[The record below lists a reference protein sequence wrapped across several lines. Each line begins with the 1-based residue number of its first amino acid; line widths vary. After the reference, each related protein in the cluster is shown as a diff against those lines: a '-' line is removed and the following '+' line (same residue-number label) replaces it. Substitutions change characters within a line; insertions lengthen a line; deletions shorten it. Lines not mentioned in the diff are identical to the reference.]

1 MERWET
7 FHRKTQVSSCESG
20 AARIAA
26 TSNASSQVAKAS
38 FQGNCLS
45 SHQAASVSGS
55 SSLVSINSEPQ
66 YSESGPSDSEL
77 SEDSEE
83 TVT

>member
-7 FHRKTQVSSCESG
+7 FHQKIQVSSCESG

-26 TSNASSQVAKAS
+26 SSNACFQVTKAS

-45 SHQAASVSGS
+45 SHQAVCVSGS
-55 SSLVSINSEPQ
+55 TSLVSFNSEPQ

-83 TVT
+83 TVS